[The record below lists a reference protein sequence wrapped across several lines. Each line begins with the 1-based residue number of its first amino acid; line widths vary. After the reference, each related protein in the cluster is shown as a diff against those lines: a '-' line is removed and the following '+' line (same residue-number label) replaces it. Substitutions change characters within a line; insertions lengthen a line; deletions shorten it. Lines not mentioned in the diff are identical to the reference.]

1 MQDVATAE
9 TDVTEALRESLLR
22 RVGSDRLDL
31 WFGSKPRLIIQDRT
45 LIVEVATPLF
55 KEWLHGNFR
64 DVLRQCCNEVLGH
77 TMDVKF
83 RVNTKLTD
91 SAAPSE
97 SPQTP
102 AATQDEAVV
111 KPKRPSSLRPQ
122 RNSQQTSTKRF
133 AKFNSFVTGHANKV
147 AFASAQMV
155 AERPGSVSP
164 LFMYGRTGVG
174 KTHLLESILSQVGTT
189 QPNTTALYLAAEQFT
204 SLFLEALHHSGLPSF
219 RRKYRNVGLLILD
232 DVQFFTGKNATL
244 GELLHTIDTLLR
256 KGHQVVLAADRP
268 PAELDGLGP
277 ELTSRLVGGMVCRLD
292 APDHDVRLEIV
303 RRYVKQLDIAM
314 PADVQQ
320 LVASRLN
327 DNVRE
332 LFGAV
337 HRLHATSQ
345 ALQQPI
351 TAALAEEALAD
362 LVVHSGRLIQMTDI
376 ERAVCEVFGL
386 RPESLRSARKIKAI
400 SHPRMLAMWLAR
412 KYTRSALS
420 EIGDHF
426 GHRSHTTVISAQ
438 KRVDRWMQG
447 GDRLSV
453 GDQHWHIE
461 EAIRRVEGRLKAG

>member
-1 MQDVATAE
+1 
-9 TDVTEALRESLLR
+9 
-22 RVGSDRLDL
+22 
-31 WFGSKPRLIIQDRT
+31 
-45 LIVEVATPLF
+45 
-55 KEWLHGNFR
+55 
-64 DVLRQCCNEVLGH
+64 
-77 TMDVKF
+77 
-83 RVNTKLTD
+83 
-91 SAAPSE
+91 
-97 SPQTP
+97 
-102 AATQDEAVV
+102 
-111 KPKRPSSLRPQ
+111 
-122 RNSQQTSTKRF
+122 
-133 AKFNSFVTGHANKV
+133 
-147 AFASAQMV
+147 
-155 AERPGSVSP
+155 
-164 LFMYGRTGVG
+164 
-174 KTHLLESILSQVGTT
+174 
-189 QPNTTALYLAAEQFT
+189 
-204 SLFLEALHHSGLPSF
+204 
-219 RRKYRNVGLLILD
+219 
-232 DVQFFTGKNATL
+232 
-244 GELLHTIDTLLR
+244 LHTIDTLLR
-256 KGHQVVLAADRP
+256 KGHQVVLAADRT